1 MQLSRIYTGQSLLS
15 QLAAGRPIPVVT
27 LLFILSCGVLLCGSV
42 TALSTSG
49 LALENTDSHA
59 ANRDPLVDSAFDH
72 FYNMDHD
79 RAIQEFQ
86 KVLDRSPSDPVAVNH
101 LLAATLMRELYR
113 MGAMNTGEYSNDSF
127 IGQAHRPADPKIK
140 EQIKSLASRAETLEE
155 QRLKANPD
163 DVEALY
169 ARGVTRAQ
177 FSLYTALIERAWLS
191 ALRNAVGA
199 RRDHE
204 RVLEI
209 NPNYVDAKL
218 VVGAHNYVM
227 GSLPWSVKVAVA
239 LVGLSGSKEKGLE
252 YLREVANGSGE
263 SSVDGKVV
271 LALFLRREH
280 GYDEAR
286 SLMHELA
293 ARYPRNYLFPLE
305 EANLIRASGHVQ
317 EAAAGYRT
325 VWQNGRAGKYG
336 ALHYEI
342 AALSLGDVFRGQK
355 DFSGAAAAYELVSQA
370 SGPDPETLQKANLAA
385 GEMYDMLQKRE
396 LAVKKYEIV
405 LAENAGTPPA
415 EEARKHIREAYRE

>member
-169 ARGVTRAQ
+169 ARGVTRA
-177 FSLYTALIERAWLS
+177 
-191 ALRNAVGA
+191 

-293 ARYPRNYLFPLE
+293 VRYPRNYLFPLE